1 MNKQHLPVVMT
12 KSLKVSGVSD
22 GSAGQVQTNLTTV
35 RQLYAAKKLT
45 FHANFATVVIDNLQ
59 NVTSVQ
65 DKIKTLKASNG
76 KKQYQLTGAGALV
89 STLNTY
95 IQLAFYVL
103 AAIAGISLLVSAI
116 MIIVVL
122 YISVSERT
130 KEIGILR
137 ALGVRR
143 KDIRRLFLSE
153 AFFLG
158 LFSSVLALIFTE
170 LVAYFANNVA
180 TKYIGYSIIEITSNY
195 MIFGIFVAIIISLLA
210 ALAPAGQASK
220 LDPIESLAYE

>member
-1 MNKQHLPVVMT
+1 
-12 KSLKVSGVSD
+12 
-22 GSAGQVQTNLTTV
+22 
-35 RQLYAAKKLT
+35 
-45 FHANFATVVIDNLQ
+45 
-59 NVTSVQ
+59 
-65 DKIKTLKASNG
+65 
-76 KKQYQLTGAGALV
+76 
-89 STLNTY
+89 
-95 IQLAFYVL
+95 
-103 AAIAGISLLVSAI
+103 

-143 KDIRRLFLSE
+143 KDVRHLFLSE

-170 LVAYFANNVA
+170 IVALLANNVA
-180 TKYIGYSIIEITSNY
+180 NKYIGYTIIEITSNY
-195 MIFGIFVAIIISLLA
+195 MIFGIVVAVIISLLA